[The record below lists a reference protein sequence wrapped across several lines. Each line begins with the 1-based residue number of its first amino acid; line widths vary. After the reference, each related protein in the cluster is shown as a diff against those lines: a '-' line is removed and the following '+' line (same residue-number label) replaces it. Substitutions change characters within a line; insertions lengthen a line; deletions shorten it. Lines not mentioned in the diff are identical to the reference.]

1 MAAIKI
7 PTRDIINIEPQ
18 APGIA
23 EIEKYIFKD
32 VAGTQLINLVRHDTI
47 SGMNVVYSVITDL
60 TKVNIDFDPSLLLIN
75 KAQYQSIFNQ
85 FSIKLTAKVPEEAFY
100 DENTT
105 LPEDNL
111 LTNVYYDEV
120 KEELILEFENVR
132 QTELVQ
138 VEVETDGRIDRVRE
152 NDYF

>member
-18 APGIA
+18 APNIA

-85 FSIKLTAKVPEEAFY
+85 FSIKLTAKVPE
-100 DENTT
+100 
-105 LPEDNL
+105 
-111 LTNVYYDEV
+111 
-120 KEELILEFENVR
+120 
-132 QTELVQ
+132 
-138 VEVETDGRIDRVRE
+138 
-152 NDYF
+152 